1 MEKIK
6 LELYTDYLI
15 CNSGFATA
23 TGLSAM
29 LEGDISH
36 DQMTRFLSS
45 KAFTSKDLW
54 GQVKATVRQ
63 IEQENGCLIF
73 DDTIQEKAWTDENEI
88 MCWHFDPCKGRQ
100 VLGINLLNALYW

>member
-1 MEKIK
+1 MI
-6 LELYTDYLI
+6 
-15 CNSGFATA
+15 
-23 TGLSAM
+23 
-29 LEGDISH
+29 EGDISH

-63 IEQENGCLIF
+63 IEQEDGCLIF

-88 MCWHFDPCKGRQ
+88 MCWHFDHCKVSLRSIHVDRRAGVWHPHIFLVRIRNENKRT
-100 VLGINLLNALYW
+100 LATACGSLA